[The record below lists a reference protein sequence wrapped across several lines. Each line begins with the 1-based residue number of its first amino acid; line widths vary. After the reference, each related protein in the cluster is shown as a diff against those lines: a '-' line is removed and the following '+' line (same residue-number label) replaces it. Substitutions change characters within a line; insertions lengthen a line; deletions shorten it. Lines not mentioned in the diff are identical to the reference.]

1 MTSKTPTGTQPT
13 DTGAIGYQDALAE
26 LDEILDELEG
36 DTVDVDRLGA
46 RVKRAAELIAICRG
60 RIASAKVEIESVVAD
75 LDRLD
80 DVTTA

>member
-1 MTSKTPTGTQPT
+1 MSASAKSQPT
-13 DTGAIGYQDALAE
+13 EPQIGYQDALAE

-36 DTVDVDRLGA
+36 EAVDVDRLGA

-60 RIASAKVEIESVVAD
+60 RIASARVEIESVVAD

-80 DVTTA
+80 EIAPNP

>member
-1 MTSKTPTGTQPT
+1 MSASTKSQPT
-13 DTGAIGYQDALAE
+13 EPQIGYQDALAE

-36 DTVDVDRLGA
+36 EAVDVDRLGA

-60 RIASAKVEIESVVAD
+60 RIASARVEIESVVAD

-80 DVTTA
+80 EISPNA

>member
-1 MTSKTPTGTQPT
+1 MTKNSAAST
-13 DTGAIGYQDALAE
+13 DTEAIGYQDALAE

-36 DTVDVDRLGA
+36 DAVDVDRLGA

-80 DVTTA
+80 DIGTA

>member
-1 MTSKTPTGTQPT
+1 MSSTQKNPAT
-13 DTGAIGYQDALAE
+13 TAQIGYQDALAE

-36 DTVDVDRLGA
+36 EAVDVDRLGA

-60 RIASAKVEIESVVAD
+60 RIASARVEIESVVAD

-80 DVTTA
+80 EIAPNQ

>member
-1 MTSKTPTGTQPT
+1 MSATPKPT
-13 DTGAIGYQDALAE
+13 AQIGYQDALAE

-36 DTVDVDRLGA
+36 EAVDVDRLGA

-60 RIASAKVEIESVVAD
+60 RIASARVEIESVVAD

-80 DVTTA
+80 DLSTGA

>member
-1 MTSKTPTGTQPT
+1 MSATSKSQN
-13 DTGAIGYQDALAE
+13 AESQIGYQDALAE

-36 DTVDVDRLGA
+36 EAVDVDRLGA

-60 RIASAKVEIESVVAD
+60 RIASARVEIESVVAD

-80 DVTTA
+80 EISPNP

>member
-1 MTSKTPTGTQPT
+1 MSTAAKNQPNPSQ
-13 DTGAIGYQDALAE
+13 IGYQDALAE

-36 DTVDVDRLGA
+36 EAVDVDRLGA

-60 RIASAKVEIESVVAD
+60 RIASARVEIESVVAD

-80 DVTTA
+80 EISPNP

>member
-1 MTSKTPTGTQPT
+1 MTKTSNSPA
-13 DTGAIGYQDALAE
+13 DSEAIGYQDALAE

-36 DTVDVDRLGA
+36 DAVDVDRLGA

-60 RIASAKVEIESVVAD
+60 RIASARVEIESVVAD

-80 DVTTA
+80 DIAPG